1 MNNQDILFAGLMG
14 SKALETLARLDIV
27 QNELTKHVLP
37 VIPFLPFQN
46 KTGIETAV
54 SSQNNTVWKSQSVMV
69 GRQDPR
75 ISEEKQFFPLSFS
88 FEDSSTRWLFPYEP
102 LISINGGNNIVKRS
116 VAKQGSEKN
125 GMPMTGTIK
134 ERWSQKDYE
143 ITITGLLFGDLM
155 KGKPEDCYPKTQL
168 TKLLNFLTKTGTIK
182 VFSHPLEIL
191 GINQIVI
198 EDFSFP
204 FTKGENVQAYEI
216 KALSDFNYNLLVQ
229 LQEPK
234 PENKPNYDFLESNLI
249 KYSK

>member
-54 SSQNNTVWKSQSVMV
+54 SSQNNTVFKSQSSIV
-69 GRQDPR
+69 GRQDPQ
-75 ISEEKQFFPLSFS
+75 ISEERQFFPLSFS
-88 FEDSSTRWLFPYEP
+88 FEASNTKWLFPYEP

-116 VAKQGSEKN
+116 VAKQGAEKN

-155 KGKPEDCYPKTQL
+155 KGKPEDCYPQTQL
-168 TKLLNFLTKTGTIK
+168 TKLLSFLTQAGTIK

-191 GINQIVI
+191 GINRIVI

-204 FTKGENVQAYEI
+204 FTKGENAQAYEI
-216 KALSDFNYNLLVQ
+216 KALSDCNYNLLVE
-229 LQEPK
+229 LEDPK
-234 PENKPNYDFLESNLI
+234 PQNQPVYDFLETNLI
-249 KYSK
+249 KYNK